1 MPILTA
7 RVWVGVLSPD
17 LTRAC
22 VDTELPVSQDARSME
37 VFRGDT
43 LFQLDRRMIGDRL
56 ETWIRMFLI
65 DREACDWIR
74 LFPIDREGCDCF
86 PLEDAA

>member
-1 MPILTA
+1 
-7 RVWVGVLSPD
+7 
-17 LTRAC
+17 
-22 VDTELPVSQDARSME
+22 
-37 VFRGDT
+37 
-43 LFQLDRRMIGDRL
+43 MIGDRL